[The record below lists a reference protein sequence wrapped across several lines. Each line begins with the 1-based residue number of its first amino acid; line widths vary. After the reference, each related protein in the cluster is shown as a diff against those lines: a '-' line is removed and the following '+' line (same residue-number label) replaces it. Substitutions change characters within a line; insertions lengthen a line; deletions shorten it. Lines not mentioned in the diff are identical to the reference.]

1 MATYTAKQVSIK
13 NGSKLVTVNS
23 SESPE
28 SVSQGDFIQIANYPL
43 AEINRTFLDANSNHI
58 IELVKVWKHSDQ
70 ISQPAIVVPTTVD
83 FKATVDA
90 LKKANILV
98 NDNTQAMQN
107 WQTKLGVVTF
117 RNIDETQTTIKTLKQ
132 MESDFNELMARLEAG
147 NTKDIERVVVVGA
160 SIMFSAYGKSLTEPS
175 AEGTQAFVD
184 QGISGVPVYGYCFPG
199 ENMAQ
204 LLPRVQEAVA
214 HFEAASTLYVFHGEG
229 NSITQSRPYT
239 GMEQA
244 AQDKFSN
251 ELDAIINAFS
261 GTNFILS
268 EVSFRAYAD
277 PAGVFGRD
285 AFNDEA
291 LGSLPYNTTYN
302 HPRILNLQPK
312 YVDENGVSVVDFY
325 NHFRND
331 FEKML
336 ATDGV
341 HLTTPYG
348 VDSVRQFLPTRIK
361 FAIQGGEKPAPIIPA
376 QKDNVTGIE
385 AKATLSFGYKDE
397 SLQNSI
403 NVDAAKLGQ
412 EKYLKSDLGVPTP
425 YIYSLHS
432 SDPNSTGNN
441 LNGANTTG
449 VGDYAGD
456 IYCDQMVSDSCYAQQ
471 GVILT
476 HKVKGLTPNSAYTFE
491 VVANRNSTEQ
501 RITNLDF
508 GSGFIDINTSED
520 IPQQPQAIQVT
531 SNAQGEIVFTQ
542 TDKLGSFSYLGA
554 FSVDRV

>member
-1 MATYTAKQVSIK
+1 MATYTANQVSID
-13 NGSKLVTVNS
+13 NGSKLIIVNS
-23 SESPE
+23 NESPE

-43 AEINRTFLDANSNHI
+43 AEINRTFLNTTGNHI

-107 WQTKLGVVTF
+107 WQTKLGEVTF
-117 RNIDETQTTIKTLKQ
+117 KNIDETQTTIKTLKQ

-147 NTKDIERVVVVGA
+147 NTEDIERVVVVGA

-175 AEGTQAFVD
+175 VEGTQAFVD
-184 QGISGVPVYGYCFPG
+184 QGITGVPVYGYCFPD
-199 ENMAQ
+199 ENMSQ

-214 HFEAASTLYVFHGEG
+214 HFDAASTLFIFHGEG
-229 NSITQSRPYT
+229 NSITQSRPYA
-239 GMEQA
+239 GMAQA
-244 AQDKFSN
+244 THDKFSN
-251 ELDAIINAFS
+251 ELDAILNAFS

-268 EVSFRAYAD
+268 EASFRAYAD

-285 AFNDEA
+285 AFNDEQ
-291 LGSLPYNTTYN
+291 LGSLPYNIAYN
-302 HPRILNLQPK
+302 HPRILNLQPE
-312 YVDENGVSVVDFY
+312 YVDDNGFSVVDFY

-331 FEKML
+331 FEKIL
-336 ATDGV
+336 GSDGV
-341 HLTTPYG
+341 HVTVPYG
-348 VDSVRQFLPTRIK
+348 VDSIRQFLPARIK
-361 FAIQGGEKPAPIIPA
+361 FAILGGEKPAPIIPA

-403 NVDAAKLGQ
+403 NVEAAKLGQ

-425 YIYSLHS
+425 YIYSMQS
-432 SDPNSTGNN
+432 SDPRSTGNN

-449 VGDYAGD
+449 IADYAGD

-471 GVILT
+471 GVIIT
-476 HKVKGLTPNSAYTFE
+476 HKVKGLTPNSNYILE

-501 RITNLDF
+501 RVTSLDF
-508 GSGFIDINTSED
+508 GSGSIDINTSED
-520 IPQQPQAIQVT
+520 IPQQPQSIQVM
-531 SNAQGEIVFTQ
+531 SNSQGEIAFSQ

-554 FSVDRV
+554 FSIDRA